1 MTQNKRK
8 MRKHELKKQAF
19 LAGLTTMAVGA
30 VALSSGHVQ
39 ADEQVSSS
47 NPSTDVSLVTRQE
60 ANQTISDIQSN
71 PENQEQDRDTTDNQ
85 VQAENKE
92 QAQATGN
99 QVGQSSTDESQTG
112 LESQEVSEAGTQAES
127 ATSPAQVTPI
137 ETEVNKEEVRPNQ
150 EENST
155 VKRASLSTTVVK
167 PATASADS
175 TYTLPVQGPISAGF
189 NGYPGHGGID
199 FAVPEGTPVHAA
211 RDGVVKIA
219 GANHPW
225 MGWQGGNAVLIQH
238 PDGVHTGYAH
248 LSRIIVAVGQQ
259 VSQGQIIGY
268 SGRTGLVTG
277 PHLHFE
283 MLPAN
288 PNFSNGYSGRIDPTS
303 YIANAPFKASPTPTD
318 NRSEVDKL
326 AARTGRTISDGDYV
340 IASTLDT
347 NFGLDINDSNFQNG
361 SNVQLS
367 NNISDSRAIFNIHYL
382 GDGYYKIIHK
392 KSGKAVDAGDGGS
405 KNGANIQLYDD
416 NGSDYQ
422 KWIIKPSWN
431 SNSFEII
438 SKKSGLN
445 VDITERNISNGTNI
459 ELYEKTTSGAQ
470 QFRFISLDN
479 DAKRTIADGD
489 YHIVSA
495 LDDNM
500 VLDVPY
506 NTSEDN
512 TQVQIFTKKTD
523 QNDNQIFKVK
533 YLNNDYYSI
542 TTKTTNKMIDDTG
555 NGAFNGN
562 KISIITPNGS
572 ESQQWIIRAS
582 AINGFFEIV
591 SKRKNQVLDVTGA
604 KASPETKVQLYA
616 RNNTKSQAWK
626 FVPVKKD

>member
-1 MTQNKRK
+1 MTRNKRK

-30 VALSSGHVQ
+30 VALSSGYVQ

-47 NPSTDVSLVTRQE
+47 NPSSDVSLVTGQE

-71 PENQEQDRDTTDNQ
+71 PENQEQARDTTDNQ

-112 LESQEVSEAGTQAES
+112 LESHEISGTGVQAES
-127 ATSPAQVTPI
+127 ETDPTQVTPI
-137 ETEVNKEEVRPNQ
+137 ETEVNKEAGQ
-150 EENST
+150 ENST
-155 VKRASLSTTVVK
+155 VKRASVVAVVERKTANTVSAARGDDYPAYLKNAAPDSVIDPWRLYNRECTSFTAWRLQSVNGFTIPGAYGNGGQWGYRARREGYRVDNNPAIGSVGWLDDGSYGHVAWISNVMGDNVEIEEYNYGYTHNYHRRVAHK
-167 PATASADS
+167 SAFTGYIHFKDLAVVSKPSDGRYDVESLAPATDR
-175 TYTLPVQGPISAGF
+175 TL
-189 NGYPGHGGID
+189 
-199 FAVPEGTPVHAA
+199 
-211 RDGVVKIA
+211 
-219 GANHPW
+219 
-225 MGWQGGNAVLIQH
+225 
-238 PDGVHTGYAH
+238 
-248 LSRIIVAVGQQ
+248 
-259 VSQGQIIGY
+259 
-268 SGRTGLVTG
+268 
-277 PHLHFE
+277 
-283 MLPAN
+283 
-288 PNFSNGYSGRIDPTS
+288 
-303 YIANAPFKASPTPTD
+303 
-318 NRSEVDKL
+318 
-326 AARTGRTISDGDYV
+326 SDGDYV

-523 QNDNQIFKVK
+523 QNDNQVFKVK
-533 YLNNDYYSI
+533 YLNNGYYSI

-562 KISIITPNGS
+562 KVSIITPNGS